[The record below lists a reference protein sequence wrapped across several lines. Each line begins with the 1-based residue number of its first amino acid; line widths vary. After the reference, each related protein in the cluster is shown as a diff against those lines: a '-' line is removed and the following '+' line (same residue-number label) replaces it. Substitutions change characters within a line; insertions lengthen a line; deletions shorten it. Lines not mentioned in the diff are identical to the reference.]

1 MSSSKRPAVT
11 RKLPAIARR
20 EFLKHTGLSGLAL
33 ILGVSFSNDSDAT
46 ELAKLDPA
54 AIPVAGLGE
63 LPESYGITP
72 YIMIEPS
79 GKITI
84 INPKP
89 EMGQGTYQSIPALI
103 AEELEVPL
111 DKVTIVTSSGQK
123 GIASQSAGGSSSV
136 RGSYASLRKVGAS
149 AREML
154 ILAAAQ
160 KWSVP
165 KEECMADNGKIIH
178 KPSGKSAGYGD
189 LVATAS
195 TLEVPANPTLKDPK
209 DFKILGKSMPRLDIP
224 LKVTG
229 QAVYGIDMEVPGMV
243 YASVERCPVF
253 GAKLTSY
260 DDSATL
266 KVPGVIRTV
275 KAERVLGKNRYEGV
289 AIIASNYWAALKG
302 RKALKVQWDYQG
314 FDAFNT
320 KEYEQHL
327 RDLAK
332 TDGLVAH
339 NSGDFDAT
347 MQSATNKVEALYE
360 TPVVAHATMEP
371 MNCVAHW
378 QEGDKVDI
386 WTSVQGAAIVKRELA
401 ETLGIPQDNITPHI
415 SFLGGGFGRR
425 LAADYAGEAA
435 FISKQIGSPV
445 KVVWTREDDIQ
456 LGPFRP
462 MTFSAMKGAVS
473 ADGKGLAFQHK
484 VISPSISATKSDK
497 YDKTKPDRS
506 MTEGISEQEYEFP
519 HMKNAYVFADM
530 HIPMQPW
537 RSVTSSTLAF
547 AHECFIDE
555 LAAAAHKDPLAFRLE
570 LLTKECDTKRILT
583 KLKEVSHW
591 DRPLPKGWGRGVAQ
605 YKFFAGHCAN
615 VVEVSTR
622 KDGSIKVE
630 KVISVIDLGTVV
642 NPDMVKAQT
651 EGAIVM
657 GLVAATKDAVTF
669 EKGRSVQSNFHNNRM
684 LRINEMPAVEIHIL
698 AEGGPTIKG
707 VGEPGLPPVAPA
719 LANAVFA
726 ATGKR
731 IRRLPFDLAKLA

>member
-1 MSSSKRPAVT
+1 MQPTPRNK
-11 RKLPAIARR
+11 IARR
-20 EFLKHTGLSGLAL
+20 DFLKHTGLSGLAL
-33 ILGVSFSNDSDAT
+33 ILGVSFTKGSDAEAGT
-46 ELAKLDPA
+46 LAKMHPGDL
-54 AIPVAGLGE
+54 PVAGLTD
-63 LPESYGITP
+63 LPETYGITP
-72 YIMIEPS
+72 YIIIEPS

-89 EMGQGTYQSIPALI
+89 EMGQGTYQSIPSLI

-111 DKVTIVTSSGQK
+111 DQVTIITSSGQK

-136 RGSYASLRKVGAS
+136 RGSYANLRKVGAS

-154 ILAAAQ
+154 CTAAAKQ
-160 KWSVP
+160 WNVP
-165 KEECMADNGKIIH
+165 VEECYADNAKILH
-178 KPSGKSAGYGD
+178 RPSGKSLGYGE

-195 TLEVPANPTLKDPK
+195 TLDVPANPTLKDPK
-209 DFKILGKSMPRLDIP
+209 DFKILGKSVPRLDIP

-229 QAVYGIDMEVPGMV
+229 KAVFGIDMEVPGMV

-253 GAKLTSY
+253 GSKLVSF

-266 KVPGVIRTV
+266 KVTGVLRTV

-289 AIIASNYWAALKG
+289 AVIATNYWAALKG

-314 FDAFNT
+314 FDQFNT
-320 KEYEQHL
+320 KDYEQHL

-332 TDGLVAH
+332 TDGLIAH
-339 NSGDFDAT
+339 NSGDFDGSMKDA
-347 MQSATNKVEALYE
+347 NNKKVEALYE
-360 TPVVAHATMEP
+360 TPVVAHAPMEP
-371 MNCVAHW
+371 MNCLAHW

-386 WTSVQGAAIVKRELA
+386 WTSVQGAAIVKRELST
-401 ETLGIPQDNITPHI
+401 TLGIPQDNITPHI

-435 FISKQIGSPV
+435 FISKAIGKPV
-445 KVVWTREDDIQ
+445 KVIWTREDDIQ

-462 MTFSAMKGAVS
+462 MTFSSMQGAIS
-473 ADGKGLAFQHK
+473 ADGKALAFQHK
-484 VISPSISATKSDK
+484 VISPSINATKSDK
-497 YDKTKPDRS
+497 YDKTKPDGS
-506 MTEGISEQEYEFP
+506 MTEGISEQDYEIP
-519 HMKNAYVFADM
+519 NMKNAYVFADI

-555 LAAAAHKDPLAFRLE
+555 MAVAAGKDPLAFRLDM
-570 LLTKECDTKRILT
+570 LTKESDTKRVLS
-583 KLKEVSHW
+583 KLKEVSNW
-591 DRPLPKGWGRGVAQ
+591 DHPLPKGWGRGVAQ
-605 YKFFAGHCAN
+605 YKFFAGLAGN
-615 VVEVSTR
+615 VIEVSTK
-622 KDGSIKVE
+622 KDGSLKIE
-630 KVISVIDLGTVV
+630 KVYSVIDLGTVV
-642 NPDMVKAQT
+642 NPDMVRAQT

-657 GLVAATKDAVTF
+657 GIIAAIKDGINF

-684 LRINEMPAVEIHIL
+684 LRINEMPAIEVHIL
-698 AEGGPTIKG
+698 AEGGPVIKG

-719 LANAVFA
+719 LANAVFN

-731 IRRLPFDLAKLA
+731 IRKLPFDLAKIG